1 MKEKK
6 KGELKEW
13 IKENGTL
20 LLYEAGCAAL
30 VVYAVVASNKRAKA
44 IALQE
49 KEAEKARE
57 LLISLAEIGADVC
70 STAESCVEGFVNP
83 VNIKCDNKT
92 FVRFTPE
99 KITVE

>member
-6 KGELKEW
+6 KGEVKEW

-20 LLYEAGCAAL
+20 LLFEAGCAAL
-30 VVYAVVASNKRAKA
+30 VVYSVVTNNKRAKA
-44 IALQE
+44 IELQK

-57 LLISLAEIGADVC
+57 LLINLAEVGADVY
-70 STAESCVEGFVNP
+70 SSAESCVDGFVNP
-83 VNIKCDNKT
+83 INIKCNNKT